1 MFFFSDLNR
10 NLPKQS
16 QNIRGKEDSNGLQD
30 NSGIRNTPKH
40 LVSSDSNTILPSIIL
55 GNLISSEPS
64 IYKEGKI
71 FVGRILLTQYA
82 SFRFLQ
88 THLKYL
94 QVLVKEDQ
102 CEINLSPDKI
112 QVKLNLSDRITAK
125 EVRAFIDKAML
136 KIAHFLSQFIVLK
149 FEMDGSRLSDFK
161 SFSKGKMSNIF
172 VDYETNE
179 VLAISTKTFKD
190 LENNL
195 NELYIHYLE
204 RGVAE
209 TNVEVFRAFSSRFNN
224 NQSAMINQTSSSRSE
239 IVFSSGKHI
248 FVRRFLMKEFYA
260 NTKINRDA
268 KFKLY
273 IDRCIIRGT
282 QEAIKKFEEYFNSL
296 LTKINVS
303 EVQVKFFGIQEF
315 LRSYEGQNLL
325 KSIENG
331 NRCIIQLKSDA
342 DKKVESLTS
351 VSNQKT
357 SSVDTGIKYTT
368 ESNWNFGNMKVN
380 LIVGEIN
387 HENTDVIVNTV
398 DNNLELRKGMLSR
411 NILKEAG
418 DLIQIELKSRYPKG
432 IKVGEV
438 AISSG
443 GNLQCK
449 HILHACIP
457 FATGRNSDEIT
468 GLVIKILKEAEKM
481 KLGSISMP
489 AIGTGILGYQ
499 LDVAASALLEGIRLF
514 SQSHR
519 VTLIKL
525 INIVIFP
532 TDVEIAQTFR
542 SILFRQDDLVGESK
556 QVGLKFTDPSK
567 DQSVAVNGLSQEVDL
582 QIFSDNANKR
592 RVAEQVLQEEC
603 LSAFKIEVDN
613 DKNLQHLKPDQ
624 IKELE
629 NIGLRYGIKVGIE
642 SDQLTMQGFRS
653 DGMLQVQRAKE
664 KLILEAVGQHHRS
677 LLTVMQSS
685 IEWQYKK
692 KNRWVSFTPLLSS
705 ELEKAR
711 KDSTTF
717 KHVDVSGT
725 KYNFNFAAKRVLVEK
740 GERQTTLEIRRFDKT
755 KDGEP
760 LPRHWKA
767 MSETEN
773 LKLVE
778 IRPGSVEYDNVEAHF
793 KLTCGGYPVKKV

>member
-1 MFFFSDLNR
+1 MGAGTSVVKATARHQAIEKINTKANKKTKTSTPAVDKNKTSTPVVEKNKTSNPAVEETKTSTPAVEETKTSTPAVVETTAPNHAIQEKAGANQAVEKATHQLSFMDEMNLNR
-10 NLPKQS
+10 TLPKQS
-16 QNIRGKEDSNGLQD
+16 QNIRGKEDANGLQD
-30 NSGIRNTPKH
+30 HSGIRNTPKP

-82 SFRFLQ
+82 SFQFLQ

-94 QVLVKEDQ
+94 QDLAKEDQ
-102 CEINLSPDKI
+102 CEINLCPDKI

-136 KIAHFLSQFIVLK
+136 KIANFLSQFIVLK

-195 NELYIHYLE
+195 NELYTRYLD

-209 TNVEVFRAFSSRFNN
+209 TNVEVFRAFSPRFNT
-224 NQSAMINQTSSSRSE
+224 NQSAMINKTSSSRSE

-282 QEAIKKFEEYFNSL
+282 QEAIKRFEEYFNSL

-357 SSVDTGIKYTT
+357 SSVG
-368 ESNWNFGNMKVN
+368 
-380 LIVGEIN
+380 
-387 HENTDVIVNTV
+387 
-398 DNNLELRKGMLSR
+398 
-411 NILKEAG
+411 
-418 DLIQIELKSRYPKG
+418 
-432 IKVGEV
+432 
-438 AISSG
+438 
-443 GNLQCK
+443 
-449 HILHACIP
+449 
-457 FATGRNSDEIT
+457 
-468 GLVIKILKEAEKM
+468 KM
-481 KLGSISMP
+481 
-489 AIGTGILGYQ
+489 
-499 LDVAASALLEGIRLF
+499 
-514 SQSHR
+514 
-519 VTLIKL
+519 
-525 INIVIFP
+525 N
-532 TDVEIAQTFR
+532 
-542 SILFRQDDLVGESK
+542 
-556 QVGLKFTDPSK
+556 
-567 DQSVAVNGLSQEVDL
+567 
-582 QIFSDNANKR
+582 
-592 RVAEQVLQEEC
+592 
-603 LSAFKIEVDN
+603 
-613 DKNLQHLKPDQ
+613 
-624 IKELE
+624 
-629 NIGLRYGIKVGIE
+629 
-642 SDQLTMQGFRS
+642 
-653 DGMLQVQRAKE
+653 
-664 KLILEAVGQHHRS
+664 
-677 LLTVMQSS
+677 
-685 IEWQYKK
+685 
-692 KNRWVSFTPLLSS
+692 
-705 ELEKAR
+705 
-711 KDSTTF
+711 
-717 KHVDVSGT
+717 
-725 KYNFNFAAKRVLVEK
+725 
-740 GERQTTLEIRRFDKT
+740 
-755 KDGEP
+755 
-760 LPRHWKA
+760 
-767 MSETEN
+767 
-773 LKLVE
+773 
-778 IRPGSVEYDNVEAHF
+778 
-793 KLTCGGYPVKKV
+793 